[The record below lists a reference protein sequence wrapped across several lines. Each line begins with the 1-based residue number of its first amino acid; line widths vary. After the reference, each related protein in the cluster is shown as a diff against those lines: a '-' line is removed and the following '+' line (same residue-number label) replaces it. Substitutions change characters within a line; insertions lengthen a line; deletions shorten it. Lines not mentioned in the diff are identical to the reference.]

1 MRIRIGTR
9 ASALALW
16 QTNWVSDL
24 LRGAH
29 QGIEIEVVE
38 IRTSGDKIQDRPLH
52 LVGGKGLFIKEL
64 ERALLDVDVDIAVHS
79 MKDVPA
85 TVADGLA
92 IVAMPPRAS
101 EFDALVSDR
110 FSSLESLPHGA
121 RVGTGAFRRQ
131 FQLLRTRPDLKVVG
145 IRGNVGTRLRKLR
158 DPGEGLDAIV
168 LAVAG
173 LERLGMGGEIA
184 QRLTGELG
192 FLPAI
197 GQGAVGIEARQ
208 GDTATRDLLRAIA
221 DPITEHRVRAERGV
235 LKALEGDCTLP
246 IAAWSTVK
254 GGRLRLLSR
263 LGMPDASEIIEGE
276 VEGDLAD
283 DESLGR
289 ALGAQLL
296 GRGGREI
303 MARLAHP

>member
-16 QTNWVSDL
+16 QTNWVADR

-29 QGIEIEVVE
+29 PGIEIDIVE

-64 ERALLDVDVDIAVHS
+64 ERALLDGDVDIAVHS

-85 TVADGLA
+85 TVAPGLG
-92 IVAMPPRAS
+92 IVAMMPRAS
-101 EFDALVSDR
+101 EFDALVSER
-110 FSSLESLPHGA
+110 YGSLEDLPQGA

-131 FQLLRTRPDLKVVG
+131 FQLLRTRPDLEVVG
-145 IRGNVGTRLRKLR
+145 IRGNVGTRLDKLR
-158 DPGEGLDAIV
+158 DPEHGLDAIV

-173 LERLGMGGEIA
+173 LERLGVGDVITE
-184 QRLTGELG
+184 RLTAATG

-208 GDTATRDLLRAIA
+208 ADTTTRDAVRAIA
-221 DPITEHRVRAERGV
+221 CTITEHRVRAERGV
-235 LKALEGDCTLP
+235 LMALEGDCTLP
-246 IAAWSTVK
+246 IAAFTTVR
-254 GGRLRLLSR
+254 GDRIHLVAR
-263 LGMPDASEIIEGE
+263 LGMPDASEILEGE
-276 VEGDLAD
+276 VEGELSD
-283 DESLGR
+283 DETLGR
-289 ALGAQLL
+289 ALGAELL
-296 GRGGREI
+296 GRGGREL
-303 MARLAHP
+303 MARLAHL